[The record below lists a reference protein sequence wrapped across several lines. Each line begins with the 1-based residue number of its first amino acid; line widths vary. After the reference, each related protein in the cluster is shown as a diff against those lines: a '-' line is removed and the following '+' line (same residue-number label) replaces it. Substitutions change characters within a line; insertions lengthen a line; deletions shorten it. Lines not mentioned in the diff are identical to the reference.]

1 MHTHT
6 THGEVS
12 EDGLL
17 AVHEGHQDETFCMI
31 LTFYTLI
38 INLQRIFEPKN
49 TFSVHSGCA
58 QLSD

>member
-1 MHTHT
+1 MHIHATHSD
-6 THGEVS
+6 VF

-17 AVHEGHQDETFCMI
+17 AVHEGHQNETFCMV

-49 TFSVHSGCA
+49 TFSVQSSFA
-58 QLSD
+58 KLSN